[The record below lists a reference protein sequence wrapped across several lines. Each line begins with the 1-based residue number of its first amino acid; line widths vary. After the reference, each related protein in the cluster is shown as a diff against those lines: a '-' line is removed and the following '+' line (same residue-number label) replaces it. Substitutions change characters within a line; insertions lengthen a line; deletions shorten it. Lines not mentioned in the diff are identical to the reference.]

1 MSADGRI
8 MFHTLSSDESGQI
21 SVEVSDFK
29 PGLYMILCHTAE
41 ITFTG
46 KLVIMK

>member
-8 MFHTLSSDESGQI
+8 LFHTSSNDESGQI
-21 SVEVSDFK
+21 SVEVSAFK
-29 PGLYMILCHTAE
+29 PGLYMVLCQTAE